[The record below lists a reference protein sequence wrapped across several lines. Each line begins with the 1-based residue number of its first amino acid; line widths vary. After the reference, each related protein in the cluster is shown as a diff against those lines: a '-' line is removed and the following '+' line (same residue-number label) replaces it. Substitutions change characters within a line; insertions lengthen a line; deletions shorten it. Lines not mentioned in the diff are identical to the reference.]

1 MKVDQTLR
9 MRYDRC
15 MLKALFKTMRPRQ
28 WHKNVFV
35 FAALV
40 FDIKLFQAE
49 ALARAIAAF
58 VLFCLISS
66 TVYIIND
73 VMDREQDRQHPTKRL
88 RPIPAG
94 KLPVNVAL
102 AAAALFTAFSV
113 PLAFLLDWRFGVTL
127 LGYLVL
133 QVAYSVSLKHIVIMD
148 VLAIAAGFVLR
159 VLGGVFVVVVAR
171 FSPWLYVCMTLLSLF
186 LAIGKR
192 RHEVILLQ
200 GNANTHRR
208 VLDDYTVRFLDEM
221 IALVTS
227 TTVVAYS
234 LYTFSAPNLPANHS
248 MMLTIPFVLYALFRY
263 LYLIHV
269 RGEGGAPDELVLKDR
284 PLLISVLLWGAAVVT
299 VLYWS

>member
-1 MKVDQTLR
+1 
-9 MRYDRC
+9 
-15 MLKALFKTMRPRQ
+15 MLKALLKTMRPRQ

-40 FDIKLFQAE
+40 FDEKLFQFN
-49 ALARAIAAF
+49 ALARTVAAF
-58 VLFCLISS
+58 ALFCLISS
-66 TVYIIND
+66 TVYIVND
-73 VMDREQDRQHPTKRL
+73 VMDREQDRQHPVKRL

-102 AAAALFTAFSV
+102 AAAALFVLLGV
-113 PLAFLLDWRFGVTL
+113 PLAFLLDWRFGITIL
-127 LGYLVL
+127 TYLVL
-133 QVAYSVSLKHIVIMD
+133 QIAYSISLKHVVIVD
-148 VLAIAAGFVLR
+148 VLAISAGFVLR
-159 VLGGVFVVVVAR
+159 VVGGTFVISVER

-200 GNANTHRR
+200 GNANTHRP
-208 VLDDYTVRFLDEM
+208 VLDDYTERFLDEM

-248 MMLTIPFVLYALFRY
+248 MMLTVPFVLYALFRY

-269 RGEGGAPDELVLKDR
+269 REEGGAPDELVLKDR
-284 PLLISVLLWGAAVVT
+284 PLLISVLLWGAAVIT